1 MHGLILYLDCP
12 DVLEEGGSCIR
23 VDFRSG
29 GVRVVFEGLQYL
41 DYDDIPKLYASSSF
55 NVY

>member
-1 MHGLILYLDCP
+1 MHGVILYLDCP